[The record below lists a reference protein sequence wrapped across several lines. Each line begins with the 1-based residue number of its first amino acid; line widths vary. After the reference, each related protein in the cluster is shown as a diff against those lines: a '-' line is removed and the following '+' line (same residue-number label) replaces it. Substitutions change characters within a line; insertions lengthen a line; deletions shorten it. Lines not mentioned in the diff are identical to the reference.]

1 MFQQF
6 FWPDIQT
13 RTDAKNLSQR
23 ASVFAFFI
31 AAVTAGAVYLQT
43 HHKIQLMPD
52 LDAASYIDAAAFA
65 VIGFFLLKC
74 SRLAAV
80 SGLVLYSLDQAIL
93 IQQNGYR
100 FSILPLLIFFG
111 FVSAVRATFDYH
123 AMKSGESKDL
133 NAPVADTSGASA
145 QSAARQAPKMN
156 SRVRQILLAVLA
168 LGVFAAAGWVAY
180 HNLQAVSKNPR
191 NTAPHKTASALPD
204 VIEKVSRAAQSEP
217 VKGARKSFRLRD
229 GSTVT
234 GVVTYEDDVYATV
247 ETLTGP
253 VTVIMEDVK
262 SADA

>member
-13 RTDAKNLSQR
+13 RDDAKNLSRR

-43 HHKIQLMPD
+43 HHKIELIAD
-52 LDAASYIDAAAFA
+52 LDSASYIDAAAFA

-80 SGLVLYSLDQAIL
+80 SGLVLYSLDQAIM
-93 IQQNGYR
+93 IQQTGYR
-100 FSILPLLIFFG
+100 FSLLPLLIFFG

-123 AMKSGESKDL
+123 AMKSAQGKDSNVPAAGNSGTALES
-133 NAPVADTSGASA
+133 SA
-145 QSAARQAPKMN
+145 RPAPKIN
-156 SRVRQILLAVLA
+156 PRVRQILLAVLA
-168 LGVFAAAGWVAY
+168 LAIFTAAGWIAY
-180 HNLQAVSKNPR
+180 HNLKAVSKKSR
-191 NTAPHKTASALPD
+191 NTLPHKAASTLPD
-204 VIEKVSRAAQSEP
+204 VIEKVSRAAQAEP
-217 VKGARKSFRLRD
+217 VKGSKKSFRLRD

-234 GVVTYEDDVYATV
+234 GVVTYEDDVYASV

-253 VTVIMEDVK
+253 VTVIMEDVI
-262 SADA
+262 SADS

>member
-1 MFQQF
+1 MFQQL

-13 RTDAKNLSQR
+13 RNDAKNLSQR

-31 AAVTAGAVYLQT
+31 AVVTAGAVYLQT
-43 HHKIQLMPD
+43 HHKIELMAE
-52 LDAASYIDAAAFA
+52 LDSASYIDAAAFA

-80 SGLVLYSLDQAIL
+80 SGLVLYALDQAIL
-93 IQQNGYR
+93 IQQTGYR
-100 FSILPLLIFFG
+100 FSILPILIFFG

-123 AMKSGESKDL
+123 AMKSGQGEDSK
-133 NAPVADTSGASA
+133 APVADTSGASA
-145 QSAARQAPKMN
+145 QSAAPPAPATKPW
-156 SRVRQILLAVLA
+156 VRQLLLAVLA
-168 LGVFAAAGWVAY
+168 LAIFAAAGWIAY
-180 HNLQAVSKNPR
+180 HNLQAVSKNAR

-204 VIEKVSRAAQSEP
+204 MIGKVSRAAQSEP
-217 VKGARKSFRLRD
+217 VKGAKKSFRLRD

-234 GVVTYEDDVYATV
+234 GVVTYEDEVYATV

-262 SADA
+262 SADS